1 MEVMDE
7 LEEPRVARHKLTV
20 EEYYRMA
27 EVGVLAHDAR
37 VELIEGEVIDM
48 APIGSKHYSAV
59 ARLHRMLQLAWAD
72 KAMVVAQSPLRL
84 SKRSEPEPDIVVLK
98 PRDDFYAS
106 ALPTGPDSLLVV
118 EVSDTTLAY
127 DVRIKAPLYA
137 RHGVPEYWVFDLSGQ
152 RLRIFRQP
160 QGDTWTD
167 VTSIE
172 SPALVALPGLPGI
185 TLNLE
190 GLL

>member
-152 RLRIFRQP
+152 R
-160 QGDTWTD
+160 
-167 VTSIE
+167 
-172 SPALVALPGLPGI
+172 
-185 TLNLE
+185 
-190 GLL
+190 